1 LSGSVVSTYF
11 PFIVR
16 WRGVER
22 TALPTDLANRFGH
35 RLNAVVRRS
44 LHLVDRE
51 RRNQRP
57 HGSTDVVWFQLSST
71 LCSFNVYVAAILID
85 EVRRLLDGDEVAIL
99 DIEH

>member
-1 LSGSVVSTYF
+1 MSGSVVSTYF
-11 PFIVR
+11 RFIVR

-57 HGSTDVVWFQLSST
+57 RGSTAVDWRWFSST
-71 LCSFNVYVAAILID
+71 FCSFNVHVEVMLID
-85 EVRRLLDGDEVAIL
+85 ELRRLFDGAEVTTL
-99 DIEH
+99 ECEH